1 MNITNRVSRHIV
13 LLGHIMAI
21 IVVSAWGSS
30 FLCSKVLMVD
40 GGISPVELFTF
51 RFGLAY
57 LLLLAITFKKIRS
70 NTWRD
75 ELQFLICGVCAG
87 SLFFIAE
94 NIALQHTTTG
104 NVSLLSSISPI
115 FTAILMAIIYKVR
128 LTYGVM
134 LGSVTAFAGVGCIIF
149 SSGQGFEINPLGDLL
164 ALSSAMSWAVYTISV
179 RKLQPNYS
187 GLFITRKIFFYG
199 VLTALPLLFAE
210 VPLAT
215 ISQHVALI
223 FDFSQPEFL
232 FNLMFLVVLCSVCAY
247 LMWNQVM
254 RALGTVTSNNYLY
267 GQPIVTMVLGYF
279 LLGEHIV
286 LLGYIGC
293 LLVIGGLIVSDKMT
307 R

>member
-1 MNITNRVSRHIV
+1 MKITHRVSGHAA
-13 LLGHIMAI
+13 LLGHLMAV

-57 LLLLAITFKKIRS
+57 LLLLVITLRKIRA

-75 ELQFLICGVCAG
+75 ELNFLLCGVCAG

-115 FTAILMAIIYKVR
+115 FTAILMAIIFKVR

-134 LGSVTAFAGVGCIIF
+134 LGSVTAFAGVACIIL

-179 RKLQPNYS
+179 RKLQPHYS
-187 GLFITRKIFFYG
+187 SLFITRKIFFYG
-199 VLTALPLLFAE
+199 VLTALPLLFWE
-210 VPLAT
+210 VSPSV
-215 ISQHVALI
+215 IGDHIALI
-223 FDFSQPEFL
+223 FNFSQPKYFL
-232 FNLMFLVVLCSVCAY
+232 NLAFLVVLCSVCAY

-254 RALGTVTSNNYLY
+254 RSLGTVTSNNYIY
-267 GQPIVTMVLGYF
+267 GQPIVTMILGYF
-279 LLGEHIV
+279 VLGEHIV
-286 LLGYIGC
+286 PLGYIGC
-293 LLVIGGLIVSDKMT
+293 VLVIGGLIISDKIK